1 MKGKL
6 YFSLSYSFVNLQF
19 LWFLV
24 HCMLRFV
31 RTLNWQQRLTW
42 LSLNKKNSVRG
53 TQYTLDMNVNT
64 KIPEQEFHK
73 LWFYQIRIKFQDLC
87 VHPFNFKILGFS
99 AIFPAIIQSAVCQD
113 FLLFFVAGQSLRKLL
128 RHGWDEWIFV
138 CVYDHQS
145 YHLKTCKYYYRNIPK
160 NAKSL

>member
-99 AIFPAIIQSAVCQD
+99 AIFAAIIQSAVYVPR
-113 FLLFFVAGQSLRKLL
+113 FFVVFCCWSIPEKIVETWLRWVNFCL
-128 RHGWDEWIFV
+128 RLWSSEL
-138 CVYDHQS
+138 S
-145 YHLKTCKYYYRNIPK
+145 
-160 NAKSL
+160 S